1 MRIASSHD
9 VVNSSSLGYSI
20 VMEKPGSGRQNQK
33 ERTRRAIV
41 AAAAKL
47 IAAGTLPT
55 MPEVAS
61 EALVSTATAYRY
73 FPDQLSLLSAALQDG
88 YAGIGERF
96 QPDIGTES
104 DPARRVDLATE
115 GLLRRI
121 VDREPLV
128 RTVMA
133 LSLLRS
139 VDGTLPHDDAAGVR
153 PGFRR
158 AWIDEALRPVE
169 DQLDPKNLRVLRLA
183 LGAVMSSEALFAL
196 EDVMGVESAEAIEV
210 CRWMARTLTGA
221 MVGKT
226 QPRTKRRS
234 RTGGTSPK
242 Q

>member
-1 MRIASSHD
+1 MDKSA
-9 VVNSSSLGYSI
+9 G
-20 VMEKPGSGRQNQK
+20 GRQNQK

-47 IAAGTLPT
+47 IAAGMLPT
-55 MPEVAS
+55 MPEVAG

-96 QPDIGTES
+96 KPDIGTER
-104 DPARRVDLATE
+104 DLERRVDLATE

-121 VDREPLV
+121 LDREPLV

-139 VDGTLPHDDAAGVR
+139 VDGTMPHDDAGGVR

-158 AWIDEALRPVE
+158 AWIDEALSPAE
-169 DQLDPKNLRVLRLA
+169 AEFDPKDLRLLKLA

-196 EDVMGVESAEAIEV
+196 EDVMGVDSEEAIEV

-221 MVGKT
+221 MV
-226 QPRTKRRS
+226 RETKPKPKARS
-234 RTGGTSPK
+234 RKDGTSPT
-242 Q
+242 

>member
-1 MRIASSHD
+1 MDSST
-9 VVNSSSLGYSI
+9 G
-20 VMEKPGSGRQNQK
+20 GRQNQK

-47 IAAGTLPT
+47 VAAGSLPT
-55 MPEVAS
+55 MPEVAD

-73 FPDQLSLLSAALQDG
+73 FPDQLSLLSAALRDG

-96 QPDIGTES
+96 QPDIGTER
-104 DPARRVDLATE
+104 DLERRVDTATE

-121 VDREPLV
+121 VEREALV

-139 VDGTLPHDDAAGVR
+139 VDAATPHDDATGVR

-158 AWIDEALRPVE
+158 EWIDEALRPAE
-169 DQLDPKNLRVLRLA
+169 DEFDPESLRLLKLA

-196 EDVMGVESAEAIEV
+196 EDVMGVESGEAIEV
-210 CRWMARTLTGA
+210 CRWMARTLTSA
-221 MVGKT
+221 MVRETRSTPKAQVSHSG
-226 QPRTKRRS
+226 RRP
-234 RTGGTSPK
+234 GTTIE
-242 Q
+242 

>member
-1 MRIASSHD
+1 
-9 VVNSSSLGYSI
+9 
-20 VMEKPGSGRQNQK
+20 MEKPIGGRQNQK

-55 MPEVAS
+55 MPAVAD

-96 QPDIGTES
+96 EPEIGAEG
-104 DPARRVDLATE
+104 DVERRVDVATE

-121 VDREPLV
+121 LEREPLV

-139 VDGTLPHDDAAGVR
+139 VDGTVPHEDAAAVR

-158 AWIDEALRPVE
+158 AWIDDALRPVE
-169 DQLDPKNLRVLRLA
+169 DQLGPASLRRLKLA
-183 LGAVMSSEALFAL
+183 LGAVLSAEALIAL
-196 EDVMGVESAEAIEV
+196 KDIMGVDSAEAIAV
-210 CRWMARTLTGA
+210 CRWMARTLTSA
-221 MVGKT
+221 VV
-226 QPRTKRRS
+226 
-234 RTGGTSPK
+234 GTSQPAPEARSQK
-242 Q
+242 DGASPQSQDAV

>member
-1 MRIASSHD
+1 
-9 VVNSSSLGYSI
+9 
-20 VMEKPGSGRQNQK
+20 MEQLASGRQNQK

-47 IAAGTLPT
+47 IAAGALPT
-55 MPEVAS
+55 MPEVAE

-73 FPDQLSLLSAALQDG
+73 FPDQLSLLSAALQDA
-88 YAGIGERF
+88 YADAGERF
-96 QPDIGTES
+96 QPDIATEG
-104 DPARRVDLATE
+104 DLATRVDVAAE

-139 VDGTLPHDDAAGVR
+139 VDGAIPRAEAAAVR

-158 AWIDEALRPVE
+158 AWIDEALRPAE
-169 DQLDPKNLRVLRLA
+169 DAFDPDDLRLLKLA

-196 EDVMGVESAEAIEV
+196 EDVMGVDSDEAIVV
-210 CRWMARTLTGA
+210 CRWMARTLTTA
-221 MVGKT
+221 MVREA
-226 QPRTKRRS
+226 QFESPANTKNATNRS
-234 RTGGTSPK
+234 
-242 Q
+242 

>member
-1 MRIASSHD
+1 MVTAD
-9 VVNSSSLGYSI
+9 
-20 VMEKPGSGRQNQK
+20 GRKNQR

-47 IAAGTLPT
+47 VASGKLPT
-55 MPEVAS
+55 MPEVAD

-96 QPDIGTES
+96 EPDIGPER
-104 DPARRVDLATE
+104 DVERRVDLATE

-139 VDGTLPHDDAAGVR
+139 VEGTSPQDATTVR
-153 PGFRR
+153 PGFRH
-158 AWIDEALRPVE
+158 AWIDEALGAAEGEIDIE
-169 DQLDPKNLRVLRLA
+169 DLRRLKLA

-196 EDVMGVESAEAIEV
+196 EDVMGVETAEAIDV

-221 MVGKT
+221 AL
-226 QPRTKRRS
+226 RESRS
-234 RTGGTSPK
+234 S
-242 Q
+242 

>member
-1 MRIASSHD
+1 MDTST
-9 VVNSSSLGYSI
+9 G
-20 VMEKPGSGRQNQK
+20 GRQNQK

-47 IAAGTLPT
+47 VAAGTLPT
-55 MPEVAS
+55 MPEVAD

-96 QPDIGTES
+96 QPDIGTEG
-104 DPARRVDLATE
+104 DLERRVDVATE

-121 VDREPLV
+121 VEREPLV

-139 VDGTLPHDDAAGVR
+139 VDGATPAGAAAAR

-158 AWIDEALRPVE
+158 AWIDEALRPAE
-169 DQLDPKNLRVLRLA
+169 DELDPEKLRLLKLA
-183 LGAVMSSEALFAL
+183 LGAVMSSEALIAL
-196 EDVMGVESAEAIEV
+196 EDVMGAESSEAIEV

-221 MVGKT
+221 MVRETRPKPPVR
-226 QPRTKRRS
+226 PRKD
-234 RTGGTSPK
+234 GDSPR
-242 Q
+242 

>member
-1 MRIASSHD
+1 
-9 VVNSSSLGYSI
+9 
-20 VMEKPGSGRQNQK
+20 MEKPIGGRQNQK

-55 MPEVAS
+55 MPAVAD

-96 QPDIGTES
+96 EPEIGAEG
-104 DPARRVDLATE
+104 DVERRVDVATE

-121 VDREPLV
+121 LEREPLV

-139 VDGTLPHDDAAGVR
+139 VDGTVPHEDAAAVR

-158 AWIDEALRPVE
+158 AWIDDALRPVE
-169 DQLDPKNLRVLRLA
+169 HQLGPESLRRLKLA
-183 LGAVMSSEALFAL
+183 LGAVLSAEALIAL
-196 EDVMGVESAEAIEV
+196 KDIMGVDSAEAIEV
-210 CRWMARTLTGA
+210 CRWMARTLTA
-221 MVGKT
+221 AVVGES
-226 QPRTKRRS
+226 QS
-234 RTGGTSPK
+234 TGEAD
-242 Q
+242 

>member
-1 MRIASSHD
+1 MRLLHSYN
-9 VVNSSSLGYSI
+9 VVNSSLFDYSI
-20 VMEKPGSGRQNQK
+20 VMDMSTGGRQNQR

-47 IAAGTLPT
+47 IAAGSLPT
-55 MPEVAS
+55 MSEVAG

-73 FPDQLSLLSAALQDG
+73 FPDQLSLLNAALRDG
-88 YAGIGERF
+88 YAGMGERF
-96 QPDIGTES
+96 EPDVGTER
-104 DPARRVDLATE
+104 DLERRVDAATE

-121 VDREPLV
+121 VEREALV

-139 VDGTLPHDDAAGVR
+139 VDGATPHEEAVGVR

-158 AWIDEALRPVE
+158 AWIDEALRPAE
-169 DQLDPKNLRVLRLA
+169 TEFDPEKLRLLKLA

-196 EDVMGVESAEAIEV
+196 EDVMGVESDEAIVV

-221 MVGKT
+221 MMRET
-226 QPRTKRRS
+226 QVT
-234 RTGGTSPK
+234 
-242 Q
+242 

>member
-1 MRIASSHD
+1 MD
-9 VVNSSSLGYSI
+9 
-20 VMEKPGSGRQNQK
+20 KPAGGRQNQK

-47 IAAGTLPT
+47 IAAGTLPA
-55 MPEVAS
+55 MPEVAG

-96 QPDIGTES
+96 QPDIGTER
-104 DPARRVDLATE
+104 DLERRVDLATE

-128 RTVMA
+128 RTVTA

-139 VDGTLPHDDAAGVR
+139 VDVTVPRSDAVGVR

-158 AWIDEALRPVE
+158 AWIDEALRPAE
-169 DQLDPKNLRVLRLA
+169 DQFDPENLRLLKLA
-183 LGAVMSSEALFAL
+183 LGTVMSSEALFAL
-196 EDVMGVESAEAIEV
+196 EDVMGVGSAEAIEV

-221 MVGKT
+221 MMRAT
-226 QPRTKRRS
+226 QPRTKARS
-234 RTGGTSPK
+234 RSDGASSK